1 MSREI
6 DLSSQLSEED
16 RQYLIERWDVTSL
29 RRNMDNLGV
38 DPSVSFRAETMSY
51 DEYESALEADGPDA
65 DVPEVPAP
73 EAVAGGSS
81 TPVPASSGAQQAAG
95 VERSA
100 SPGSHTEGS
109 DGSTVP
115 GDFTSPR
122 AYADESLA
130 SKQYVDWTKEQL
142 VAEINKRNEMRVGDE
157 EYKDE
162 APMVATGNKPELA
175 ERLTEDD
182 EADSDE

>member
-6 DLSSQLSEED
+6 DISKQLSEED
-16 RQYLIERWDVTSL
+16 RQYLLDRWDVTSL

-38 DPSVSFRAETMSY
+38 DPAVSFRAESMSY

-65 DVPEVPAP
+65 ETPEAPAP

-81 TPVPASSGAQQAAG
+81 DPVPASSGAQQAAG
-95 VERSA
+95 VERAA
-100 SPGSHTEGS
+100 SPGSHTEAS
-109 DGSTVP
+109 PEVP

-130 SKQYVDWTKEQL
+130 SKQYEDWTNAQL
-142 VAEINKRNEMRVGDE
+142 TAEITKRNEMRVGDPD
-157 EYKDE
+157 YADE
-162 APMVATGNKPELA
+162 APMVTTGNKPDLVS
-175 ERLTEDD
+175 RLVEDD
-182 EADSDE
+182 EADAE